1 MVAIAIGKNTISA
14 QMTTRASSPPPN
26 QMSSSGARARIGT
39 AWAATM

>member
-1 MVAIAIGKNTISA
+1 MVAMAIGKKTISA
-14 QMTTRASSPPPN
+14 QTRTRAGSPPPN